1 MSKQSI
7 IVRKLALAALFASM
21 GVLLKIFSITTAGF
35 RLALFDSVL
44 IFSGMVLGPLYGL
57 AVGFIVDILE
67 YFLLQRGF
75 PFSFMILSG
84 TMLTGFIPGL
94 IFLSH
99 RNKEKVPYVRIILS
113 VILATTTAYTI
124 NTLYFYLVMGM
135 GFLNTLPARTIALLI
150 KWPLYSVMLPIL
162 YQVYLKHSQ
171 LKDNRLYVNKNKFEE
186 LDV

>member
-67 YFLLQRGF
+67 YFILQRGF

-124 NTLYFYLVMGM
+124 NTLYLTGM

-162 YQVYLKHSQ
+162 YQVYLKHSP